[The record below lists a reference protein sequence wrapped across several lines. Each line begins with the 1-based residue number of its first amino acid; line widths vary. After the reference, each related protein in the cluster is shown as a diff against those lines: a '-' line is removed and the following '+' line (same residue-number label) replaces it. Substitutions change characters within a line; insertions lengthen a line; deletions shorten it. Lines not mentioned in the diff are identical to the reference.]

1 MQAQVLAKK
10 AMIDV
15 VGEEHGKAIILE
27 MYALLGGH

>member
-1 MQAQVLAKK
+1 LAKK

-27 MYALLGGH
+27 MYALLGGHWEGFC